1 MATGKHGSARL
12 DGAAESDKVDLNARI
27 DVPQAQVLDPR
38 IAGKAEAVAALTG
51 ALAHLDAT
59 LKATLGEGRLLDRP
73 TSGLTLEAR
82 LSDITGLIDAEVS
95 VRGDIDRQPLNVSA
109 HLARRADG
117 GWTADNLALSLASV
131 RLTGHLTT
139 GADQLANGELNFSAA
154 NLDDLSPLVLTKLGG
169 ALQAKLGASTADG
182 RQDVAIVAGS
192 DRLSVGPTLFEG
204 LKIDLTVGDLWG
216 ARILSG
222 VASLSRGDDWRTID
236 FRRQADGDRP
246 RRFERSRS
254 QRHDSRAG
262 AEGARTAVRRRR
274 RPASNSRAS
283 ARRAPA
289 KGWRSSVRPPS
300 SIETAASTSTI
311 SRSRVGAG
319 RLSLSGHAG
328 STLDLR
334 ATASALPLTALDL
347 AAPGLGLSGVADGEA
362 TIKGAPDEPSGDW
375 RVRLKGVSMRR
386 RCATPRC
393 RRWMSRA
400 PDASARGARRSTSPS
415 VRAAPTPF
423 ARQGPPH

>member
-1 MATGKHGSARL
+1 MAPLAATFDGARDASRNRLFRSSTGSPAASSALTGGARSLPGGGFGFTNLVATGKHGSARL
-12 DGAAESDKVDLNARI
+12 DGAAASDKVDLNARI

-73 TSGLTLEAR
+73 TSGLALEAR
-82 LSDITGLIDAEVS
+82 VSDITGLIDAKVS
-95 VRGDIDRQPLNVSA
+95 VGGDIDRQPLNVSA

-117 GWTADNLALSLASV
+117 GWTADNLALGLASV

-139 GADQLANGELNFSAA
+139 GADQLANGDLNFSAA

-204 LKIDLTVGDLWG
+204 LKIDLTVGDIWG
-216 ARILSG
+216 AKILSG
-222 VASLSRGDDWRTID
+222 VASSRPRDDWRTID
-236 FRRQADGDRP
+236 FRRQADRDRP

-254 QRHDSRAG
+254 RRDDSRAG
-262 AEGARTAVRRRR
+262 AEGARTAVRMAVDPPRTREPQRARR
-274 RPASNSRAS
+274 RPKAG
-283 ARRAPA
+283 AR
-289 KGWRSSVRPPS
+289 SVRPRS

-311 SRSRVGAG
+311 SRSRSAPAG
-319 RLSLSGHAG
+319 FRSAVTPDRP
-328 STLDLR
+328 STFGRPHPPCRSRRSILLR
-334 ATASALPLTALDL
+334 RVSACPAWPM
-347 AAPGLGLSGVADGEA
+347 A
-362 TIKGAPDEPSGDW
+362 K
-375 RVRLKGVSMRR
+375 RR
-386 RCATPRC
+386 
-393 RRWMSRA
+393 SRA
-400 PDASARGARRSTSPS
+400 PRTNRRATGASG
-415 VRAAPTPF
+415 
-423 ARQGPPH
+423 